1 MKKFSLIAIVIVFI
15 SGCTQIITA
24 PIKVVGA
31 VAGAAIDVGAAGVR
45 AVAGSDEE
53 DDKE

>member
-1 MKKFSLIAIVIVFI
+1 MKQLSLIAIVLILA

-31 VAGAAIDVGAAGVR
+31 VAGATIDVGAAGVR
-45 AVAGSDEE
+45 AVAGSDDE
-53 DDKE
+53 DDK

>member
-1 MKKFSLIAIVIVFI
+1 MKQFNLVLLTVIFM

-31 VAGAAIDVGAAGVR
+31 VAGAAIDVTAAGVR
-45 AVAGSDEE
+45 AVAGSDDEE
-53 DDKE
+53 K